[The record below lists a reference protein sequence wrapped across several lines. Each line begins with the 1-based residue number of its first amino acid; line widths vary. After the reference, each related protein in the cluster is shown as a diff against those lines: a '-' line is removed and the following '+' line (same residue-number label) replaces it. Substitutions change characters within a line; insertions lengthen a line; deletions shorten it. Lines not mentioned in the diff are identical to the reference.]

1 MRNQRKKK
9 MVVKLSKP
17 NTSGRRGMSHVQHS
31 AVITVNKPLKS
42 LVVGKKR
49 NSGRSSQGTIT
60 AWHRGGGA
68 KQSMRQVDLKQLK
81 FGIPG
86 TIKSIEYDPKRT
98 AYIAL
103 ISFLDG
109 EKTYILAPAD
119 IKVGDKVIYN
129 EKTKIKMGNRL
140 ALKNIPAGVAI
151 HNIEL
156 QPGKGGQLV
165 RSAGSSA
172 MIASFDKGYAQVKLP
187 SGEIRLIPE
196 NALASIGVLS
206 NKDHNNIT
214 IGKAG
219 RSRLMGRRPHVRGK
233 AKNPVD
239 HPHGG
244 GEGGSPIGLKHP
256 KTPWGKPTKGYKTR
270 KKSKSNKHIVK
281 PRSRKRKR

>member
-1 MRNQRKKK
+1 
-9 MVVKLSKP
+9 MVVKLSRP
-17 NTSGRRGMSHVQHS
+17 ITPGRRGMSHVKHS
-31 AVITVNKPLKS
+31 AVLTAQKPLKS
-42 LVVGKKR
+42 LVTGKKR
-49 NSGRSSQGTIT
+49 NSGRNSRGVIT

-68 KQSMRQVDLKQLK
+68 KQSVRKVDLKQLK

-86 TIKSIEYDPKRT
+86 IVKSIEYDPKRT

-119 IKVGDKVIYN
+119 IKVGDKVVYN
-129 EKTKIKMGNRL
+129 EKTKIKPGNRL

-156 QPGKGGQLV
+156 QLGRGGQMV

-172 MIASFDKGYAQVKLP
+172 IITSFDKGYAQVKLP
-187 SGEIRLIPE
+187 SGEIRLVPE
-196 NALASIGVLS
+196 NVFASIGVLS

-244 GEGGSPIGLKHP
+244 GEGGAPIGLKHP

-270 KKSKSNKHIVK
+270 KKSRSNKHIVK
-281 PRSRKRKR
+281 AKKRKR